1 MFRRPPISTRT
12 DTLCPYSALF
22 RAAVIRN
29 GDGPAA
35 LLVAGNHGD
44 EYEGQ
49 IALRDLARTLE
60 PAAVTGTVIVVPG
73 LNFPAVR
80 AAVRCSPVDGGNM
93 NRSFP
98 GRPDGTVTQMIAH
111 YVATVLVPRAD
122 LVLDLHSEIGRAHV

>member
-1 MFRRPPISTRT
+1 MSLRHPPRTRAT
-12 DTLCPYSALF
+12 GDRDAEGRSFGALGVPHSRNDSAWGSI
-22 RAAVIRN
+22 RIPVAGIRN
-29 GDGPAA
+29 GDGPTA

-98 GRPDGTVTQMIAH
+98 GRPEDRKSV
-111 YVATVLVPRAD
+111 V
-122 LVLDLHSEIGRAHV
+122 